1 MLVVDKDNFDAEVI
15 NYSGTAL
22 VDFWGPKCEP
32 CKELMPQ
39 VEKLED
45 VYGDKVK
52 FCKLDT
58 AANRRLSISQ
68 RVMGLPTIGIYKN
81 GARVDEVTSN
91 VTIQMVEDMIK
102 RNL

>member
-1 MLVVDKDNFDAEVI
+1 MIVVDKDNFDSEVV
-15 NYSGTAL
+15 NYPGPVL

-39 VEKLED
+39 VEKLEE

-58 AANRRLSISQ
+58 SANRRLSISQ
-68 RVMGLPTIGIYKN
+68 KVLGLPTIAIYKN
-81 GARVDEVTSN
+81 GNKVDEVTQN
-91 VTIQMVEDMIK
+91 VTIEMVEDMIK